1 MTLAVQQNL
10 LDSMLVAERRAEKIG
25 SHSMDFSL
33 FSLPIA
39 TQAVYS
45 VLLMI
50 PIGAL
55 VILFLRNF
63 VGVKTFGTFMPVLV
77 ALAFRET
84 LLVGHRAVRRD
95 RLARPADPLLPGEAA
110 IAAGAAPDRRAD
122 GGRAVDGRHQRAQSQ
137 ARHPARLSIALFPMV
152 IISMTIERMSI
163 VWEERGAS
171 EAIQE
176 GTGSLVV
183 AAAAYVVMGIAAVAH
198 LIFVFPELL
207 LLVIAAALLAGR
219 YTGYRLLELRR
230 FKALRAAR
238 NASRHPIREHALM
251 FGSYGALLREGV
263 LGLNKRNGD
272 YISRF
277 NPRRLYPLVD
287 DKLKTKRLALEAGI
301 AVPQLYGVIETQ
313 HDIRTLPDIV
323 RSHNEFALKPAHGS
337 AGDGIVVIAGRS
349 GNRYRTIGGDILD
362 EEFLSHH
369 LSNAIN
375 GQFSLGGVQDV
386 VIVEY
391 MVRFSPLFERISYQ
405 GVPDIR
411 VIVFRG
417 VPVMAMVRLPT
428 RASRG
433 KANLHQGAVG
443 AGIDIATG
451 ITLDG
456 VIGTE
461 VVTHHPDTTHAI
473 AGLRVPDWDTILGI
487 ARVATS

>member
-1 MTLAVQQNL
+1 
-10 LDSMLVAERRAEKIG
+10 
-25 SHSMDFSL
+25 
-33 FSLPIA
+33 
-39 TQAVYS
+39 
-45 VLLMI
+45 
-50 PIGAL
+50 
-55 VILFLRNF
+55 
-63 VGVKTFGTFMPVLV
+63 
-77 ALAFRET
+77 
-84 LLVGHRAVRRD
+84 
-95 RLARPADPLLPGEAA
+95 
-110 IAAGAAPDRRAD
+110 
-122 GGRAVDGRHQRAQSQ
+122 
-137 ARHPARLSIALFPMV
+137 
-152 IISMTIERMSI
+152 
-163 VWEERGAS
+163 
-171 EAIQE
+171 
-176 GTGSLVV
+176 
-183 AAAAYVVMGIAAVAH
+183 
-198 LIFVFPELL
+198 
-207 LLVIAAALLAGR
+207 
-219 YTGYRLLELRR
+219 
-230 FKALRAAR
+230 
-238 NASRHPIREHALM
+238 M
-251 FGSYGALLREGV
+251 FGSYGALAREGV

-362 EEFLSHH
+362 EDFLSHH

-391 MVRFSPLFERISYQ
+391 MVRFSELFERVSYQ

-456 VIGTE
+456 VIGCMR
-461 VVTHHPDTTHAI
+461 P
-473 AGLRVPDWDTILGI
+473 TI
-487 ARVATS
+487 

>member
-1 MTLAVQQNL
+1 
-10 LDSMLVAERRAEKIG
+10 
-25 SHSMDFSL
+25 
-33 FSLPIA
+33 
-39 TQAVYS
+39 
-45 VLLMI
+45 
-50 PIGAL
+50 
-55 VILFLRNF
+55 
-63 VGVKTFGTFMPVLV
+63 
-77 ALAFRET
+77 
-84 LLVGHRAVRRD
+84 
-95 RLARPADPLLPGEAA
+95 
-110 IAAGAAPDRRAD
+110 
-122 GGRAVDGRHQRAQSQ
+122 
-137 ARHPARLSIALFPMV
+137 
-152 IISMTIERMSI
+152 
-163 VWEERGAS
+163 
-171 EAIQE
+171 
-176 GTGSLVV
+176 
-183 AAAAYVVMGIAAVAH
+183 
-198 LIFVFPELL
+198 
-207 LLVIAAALLAGR
+207 
-219 YTGYRLLELRR
+219 
-230 FKALRAAR
+230 
-238 NASRHPIREHALM
+238 M
-251 FGSYGALLREGV
+251 FGSYAALAREGV

-287 DKLKTKRLALEAGI
+287 DKLKTKRLALDAGI

-362 EEFLSHH
+362 EDFLSHH

-391 MVRFSPLFERISYQ
+391 MVRFSQLFERISYQ

-428 RASRG
+428 RGSRG

-443 AGIDIATG
+443 AGVDIATG
-451 ITLDG
+451 MTLDG
-456 VIGTE
+456 VISTE

-473 AGLRVPDWDTILGI
+473 AGLRVPDWDTILSI
-487 ARVATS
+487 AARCYELTGLGYIGVDLVLDRDLGPLVLEMNARPGLAIQIANRQGLLRRLKICEERADFGASAVQRIEFAKQEFRHPVGPVYAPADVTTAST

>member
-1 MTLAVQQNL
+1 
-10 LDSMLVAERRAEKIG
+10 
-25 SHSMDFSL
+25 
-33 FSLPIA
+33 
-39 TQAVYS
+39 
-45 VLLMI
+45 
-50 PIGAL
+50 
-55 VILFLRNF
+55 
-63 VGVKTFGTFMPVLV
+63 
-77 ALAFRET
+77 
-84 LLVGHRAVRRD
+84 
-95 RLARPADPLLPGEAA
+95 
-110 IAAGAAPDRRAD
+110 
-122 GGRAVDGRHQRAQSQ
+122 
-137 ARHPARLSIALFPMV
+137 
-152 IISMTIERMSI
+152 
-163 VWEERGAS
+163 
-171 EAIQE
+171 
-176 GTGSLVV
+176 
-183 AAAAYVVMGIAAVAH
+183 
-198 LIFVFPELL
+198 
-207 LLVIAAALLAGR
+207 
-219 YTGYRLLELRR
+219 
-230 FKALRAAR
+230 
-238 NASRHPIREHALM
+238 M
-251 FGSYGALLREGV
+251 FGSYGALVREGV

-323 RSHNEFALKPAHGS
+323 RSHGS

-349 GNRYRTIGGDILD
+349 GNRYRTISGDILD
-362 EEFLSHH
+362 GEFLSHH

-391 MVRFSPLFERISYQ
+391 MVRFSQLFERISYQ

-428 RASRG
+428 RGSRG

-451 ITLDG
+451 TTLDG

-473 AGLRVPDWDTILGI
+473 AGLRVADWDTILAI
-487 ARVATS
+487 AARCYELTGLGYIGVDVVLDRDLGPLVLEMNARPGLAIQIANRQGLLRRLKICEERADFGAPALQRIEFAKQEFRHPVGPVYAPAEVTTAST